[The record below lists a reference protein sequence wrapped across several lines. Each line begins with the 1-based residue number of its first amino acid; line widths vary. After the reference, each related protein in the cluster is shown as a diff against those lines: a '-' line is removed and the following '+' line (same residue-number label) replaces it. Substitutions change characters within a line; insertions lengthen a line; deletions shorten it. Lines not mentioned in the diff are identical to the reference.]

1 MKIVYVFLAAI
12 ILVSCSNN
20 EQKNQQNSENKRNE
34 KLCFLFTDGL
44 KNEDSTSLNIHI
56 QDTLVTGEYNYIPYE
71 KDAAIGTISGVI
83 KDSIIEC
90 VYTYSQ
96 EGEEFKENLIW
107 KLQSDK
113 ILLKTAPATI
123 DEQGNIVYDS
133 SKFEFNIIL
142 NKIDCKPS
150 IQ

>member
-1 MKIVYVFLAAI
+1 MKIVYIFLAAI

-34 KLCFLFTDGL
+34 KLCFLLTDGL

-56 QDTLVTGEYNYIPYE
+56 KDTLVTGEYNYIPYE

-90 VYTYSQ
+90 IYTYSQ
-96 EGEEFKENLIW
+96 EGEEFKENQTW
-107 KLQSDK
+107 KIRDNQ
-113 ILLKTAPATI
+113 ILLKTAPAII

-133 SKFEFNIIL
+133 SKFEFIIIL
-142 NKIDCKPS
+142 HKIDCKPS

>member
-1 MKIVYVFLAAI
+1 MKIVYIFLAAI

-34 KLCFLFTDGL
+34 KLCFLSTDGL

-71 KDAAIGTISGVI
+71 KDAAIETISGVI

-96 EGEEFKENLIW
+96 EGEEFKENQTW
-107 KLQSDK
+107 KIRDNQ
-113 ILLKTAPATI
+113 ILLKTAPAII

-150 IQ
+150 NQ